1 MTQKGEHTW
10 DLVIDYQRCP
20 KCGFINEDRQ
30 EYHYEMGSWIKE
42 IHCDRCSHVFAV
54 QDNRTLTFGPLLGRP
69 QPPEIT
75 WDD

>member
-30 EYHYEMGSWIKE
+30 IFHYQMGSWSKDITCGKCGNIFTVKDE
-42 IHCDRCSHVFAV
+42 
-54 QDNRTLTFGPLLGRP
+54 QKLTFGPLIGMP
-69 QPPEIT
+69 EPPEVT
-75 WDD
+75 WE

>member
-10 DLVIDYQRCP
+10 DMVIDYKRCP

-30 EYHYEMGSWIKE
+30 EFQYVMGTWLKE
-42 IHCDRCSHVFAV
+42 ITCERCGNAFEVK
-54 QDNRTLTFGPLLGRP
+54 DERKLTFGPLIGRP

-75 WDD
+75 WE

>member
-30 EYHYEMGSWIKE
+30 ELHYEMGSWKKE
-42 IHCDRCSHVFAV
+42 INCGRCGNVFVV
-54 QDNRTLTFGPLLGRP
+54 QDSQKLTFGPLLGRP
-69 QPPEIT
+69 QPPEVT
-75 WDD
+75 W